1 MHPTRISQYVI
12 RQLGSF
18 AHSVRAGDAGRQSLR
33 GKHGEPPNKGRMMK
47 RLVSI
52 LALTAAIVSQ
62 TLASHAATQ
71 TKPAS
76 LGVVLTNAYDAFGFK
91 KNGLKHHFGFSTVV
105 EYKGKTILFD
115 AGTDARI
122 FEGNLKSL
130 KIDLRKVDVAV
141 VSHGHYDHIGGF
153 DYLLAVNPKVK
164 IYLPNDFLSLGA
176 PTRFPFRETE
186 PDVAKTLPKEMQY
199 FGGERG
205 VEGMV
210 TVPTG
215 RFWRYNA
222 EYLTE
227 PKEVLPGV
235 TVIPTTSK
243 LMGTFIKYPPFENN
257 PQFVGMPEL
266 SVSFATESGEVILSG
281 CSHSTI
287 ETIVQETQKVRKGKI
302 HLVVG
307 GFHLIPYGRDY
318 IEGLAKRMKE
328 EYEVESVAPAH
339 CSGHL
344 GFSIFQKVFGA
355 KYRFFGLGERI
366 HL

>member
-1 MHPTRISQYVI
+1 MK
-12 RQLGSF
+12 GSMSF
-18 AHSVRAGDAGRQSLR
+18 
-33 GKHGEPPNKGRMMK
+33 
-47 RLVSI
+47 
-52 LALTAAIVSQ
+52 LALSA
-62 TLASHAATQ
+62 TLVLLTDASHAAIQ
-71 TKPAS
+71 TEPTES
-76 LGVVLTNAYDAFGFK
+76 GVVLTNTYDAFGSD
-91 KNGLKHHFGFSTVV
+91 KNGLRHDFGFSTVV

-122 FEGNLKSL
+122 FENNLKSL
-130 KIDLRKVDVAV
+130 KIDLRKIDVAI

-153 DYLLAVNPKVK
+153 DYLLSVNPEVK
-164 IYLPNDFLSLGA
+164 IYAPNDFSSLGA

-186 PDVAKTLPKEMQY
+186 PGVARTLPREMQY
-199 FGGERG
+199 FGGERV
-205 VEGMV
+205 VEDMV
-210 TVPTG
+210 SVPTG
-215 RFWRYNA
+215 RFWKHNV

-235 TVIPTTSK
+235 TIIPTTST
-243 LMGTFIKYPPFENN
+243 LMGTFSRYPPNEDN
-257 PQFVGMPEL
+257 PRFVGMPEL

-287 ETIVQETQKVRKGKI
+287 ETIIQETRKVRKGKI
-302 HLVVG
+302 YLVAG

-344 GFSIFQKVFGA
+344 GFSIFQKVFGD
-355 KYRFFGLGERI
+355 KYRFFGLGERL